1 MSVVENSL
9 HTAGGWGG
17 VSGTAAT
24 DGHVAKFFKMTIL
37 EAFPG
42 GPFKNLPANA
52 GNVGLIPDQGTKI
65 PHASGQLS
73 PEVVP

>member
-17 VSGTAAT
+17 VSGTAPT
-24 DGHVAKFFKMTIL
+24 DEQVAKFFKMTIL

-42 GPFKNLPANA
+42 GPEVKNLPANA
-52 GNVGLIPDQGTKI
+52 GNVGLIPDQETKI

-73 PEVVP
+73 